1 MQNLLARGRNEVFPN
16 NCVDV
21 FPEAAISTNL
31 LISAQLSVGTCQKT
45 SLPLLQ
51 YDDDGGSKDIVSMVA
66 YDEDDP
72 GNGCGE
78 VVGDDSVCWH
88 CRCSSSQ
95 KRQVGELMTMM
106 MMSK

>member
-1 MQNLLARGRNEVFPN
+1 MSNKAEHIVFMQNLLARGRNEVFPN

-31 LISAQLSVGTCQKT
+31 LINAQLSVGTCQKT
-45 SLPLLQ
+45 PLPLLR

-72 GNGCGE
+72 GYGFGE
-78 VVGDDSVCWH
+78 VDGDDVVC
-88 CRCSSSQ
+88 
-95 KRQVGELMTMM
+95 
-106 MMSK
+106 

>member
-1 MQNLLARGRNEVFPN
+1 MQIWLARGGNKVFPN

-31 LISAQLSVGTCQKT
+31 LINAQLSVGICQKT
-45 SLPLLQ
+45 SLPLFH

-72 GNGCGE
+72 DNGCGE
-78 VVGDDSVCWH
+78 VDCDNSVC
-88 CRCSSSQ
+88 
-95 KRQVGELMTMM
+95 
-106 MMSK
+106 